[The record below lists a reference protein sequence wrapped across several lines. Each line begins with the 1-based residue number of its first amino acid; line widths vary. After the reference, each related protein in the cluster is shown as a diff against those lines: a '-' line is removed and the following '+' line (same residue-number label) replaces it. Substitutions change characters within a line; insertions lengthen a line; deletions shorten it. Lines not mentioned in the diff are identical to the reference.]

1 MKAWLPPRWLKPGC
15 WWRSSIPRQ
24 VRKFAGAIGRL
35 AKTDAIDAA
44 VIAHFAQAVRHPYGR
59 CPMTSRRGSPN

>member
-1 MKAWLPPRWLKPGC
+1 MKAWLPPRWLKAGLPVANVN
-15 WWRSSIPRQ
+15 PRQ

-44 VIAHFAQAVRHPYGR
+44 VIAHSPERCAPSRDR
-59 CPMTSRRGSPN
+59 CPTIFWSACRS